1 MRRKSVIFPQT
12 GGVFAVG
19 FWMNGRLSGVTPL
32 RGSSA
37 FFFKVAIA
45 APGAQKGEKVD
56 FGKQLSLVRER
67 APLVQCITNFVTVND
82 CANIVLAAGGSPSM
96 ADDVREAAEAVRG
109 AAALVCNLGAIAA
122 VDAMLAAGRAANEL
136 GKPVVLDPV
145 AAGNTALRRQ
155 ESARLLAGVKFAA
168 IRGNASEIR
177 ALARG
182 ELTGSGVDVSGED
195 AVSDATLPR
204 TVETA
209 RLLAKQTGAVVAVS
223 GPIDVVT
230 DGGQTILLRNGCA
243 TMARITGSGCMLTA
257 MLGAFCG
264 ADPGHPFEAA
274 CAAIAAM
281 GVAGDAAEERRL
293 RNGTGNATFRTDLID
308 AVFNLTEE
316 QLNGRVR
323 YEVYEG

>member
-1 MRRKSVIFPQT
+1 M
-12 GGVFAVG
+12 
-19 FWMNGRLSGVTPL
+19 
-32 RGSSA
+32 
-37 FFFKVAIA
+37 
-45 APGAQKGEKVD
+45 D

-82 CANIVLAAGGSPSM
+82 CANIILAAGGSPSM

-109 AAALVCNLGAIAA
+109 SAALVCNLGAIAA
-122 VDAMLAAGRAANEL
+122 VDAMVSAGKTANEL

-155 ESARLLAGVKFAA
+155 ESGRLLAGVKFAA

-195 AVSDATLPR
+195 AVTDATLPR
-204 TVETA
+204 TEETA

-243 TMARITGSGCMLTA
+243 TMARITGSGCMLTSL
-257 MLGAFCG
+257 LGAFCG

-281 GVAGDAAEERRL
+281 GVAGDLAEERRL

>member
-1 MRRKSVIFPQT
+1 M
-12 GGVFAVG
+12 
-19 FWMNGRLSGVTPL
+19 
-32 RGSSA
+32 
-37 FFFKVAIA
+37 
-45 APGAQKGEKVD
+45 D

-67 APLVQCITNFVTVND
+67 APLVQCITNFVTVID
-82 CANIVLAAGGSPSM
+82 CANIILAAGGSPSM

-109 AAALVCNLGAIAA
+109 SAALVCNLGAIAA
-122 VDAMLAAGRAANEL
+122 VDAMVSAGKTANEL

-155 ESARLLAGVKFAA
+155 ESGRLLAGVKFAA

-195 AVSDATLPR
+195 AVTDATLPR

-243 TMARITGSGCMLTA
+243 TMARITGSGCMLTSL
-257 MLGAFCG
+257 LGAFCG

-281 GVAGDAAEERRL
+281 GVAGDLAEERRL

-308 AVFNLTEE
+308 AVFTLTEE

>member
-1 MRRKSVIFPQT
+1 M
-12 GGVFAVG
+12 
-19 FWMNGRLSGVTPL
+19 
-32 RGSSA
+32 
-37 FFFKVAIA
+37 
-45 APGAQKGEKVD
+45 D

-122 VDAMLAAGRAANEL
+122 VDAMLAAGKAANEL
-136 GKPVVLDPV
+136 GRPVVLDPV

-155 ESARLLAGVKFAA
+155 ESARLLSGVKFAA

-195 AVSDATLPR
+195 AVTDATLPR

-230 DGGQTILLRNGCA
+230 DGEQTVLLRNGCA
-243 TMARITGSGCMLTA
+243 TMARITGSGCMLTS

-264 ADPGHPFEAA
+264 ADPGHPFEAT

-281 GVAGDAAEERRL
+281 GVAGDLAEERRL

-316 QLNGRVR
+316 QLHRRVQ

>member
-1 MRRKSVIFPQT
+1 M
-12 GGVFAVG
+12 
-19 FWMNGRLSGVTPL
+19 
-32 RGSSA
+32 
-37 FFFKVAIA
+37 
-45 APGAQKGEKVD
+45 D

-67 APLVQCITNFVTVND
+67 APLVQCITNLVTVND
-82 CANIVLAAGGSPSM
+82 CANIILAAGGSPSM

-109 AAALVCNLGAIAA
+109 SAALVCNLGAIAA
-122 VDAMLAAGRAANEL
+122 VDAMVSAGKTANEL

-155 ESARLLAGVKFAA
+155 ESGRLLAGVKFAA

-195 AVSDATLPR
+195 AVTDATLPR

-243 TMARITGSGCMLTA
+243 TMARITGSGCMLTSL
-257 MLGAFCG
+257 LGAFCG

-281 GVAGDAAEERRL
+281 GVAGDLAEERRL

>member
-1 MRRKSVIFPQT
+1 M
-12 GGVFAVG
+12 
-19 FWMNGRLSGVTPL
+19 
-32 RGSSA
+32 
-37 FFFKVAIA
+37 
-45 APGAQKGEKVD
+45 D

-82 CANIVLAAGGSPSM
+82 CANIILAAGGSPSM

-109 AAALVCNLGAIAA
+109 SAALVCNLGAIAA
-122 VDAMLAAGRAANEL
+122 VDAMVSAGKTANEL

-155 ESARLLAGVKFAA
+155 ESGRLLAGVKFAA

-195 AVSDATLPR
+195 AVTDATLPR

-243 TMARITGSGCMLTA
+243 TMARITGSGCMLTSL
-257 MLGAFCG
+257 LGAFCG

-281 GVAGDAAEERRL
+281 GVAGDLAEERRL

-316 QLNGRVR
+316 QLNGRAR
-323 YEVYEG
+323 YEIYRG